1 MHFKGEGRHWTQAWD
16 DMAVK
21 YVFQSKRGG
30 HRHVLSAK
38 DAPLE
43 HVYEKQAR
51 ELTESAY
58 RGYDDEA
65 VDPLVE
71 KGNFRPA
78 VYPVCWGWNAGGRSG
93 NATSLELREPRLTH
107 KSGMRQYISAAA
119 GTHHS
124 LLVSDECMVYSFGEG
139 RHGQLG
145 YGNDFMN
152 QPGVTPPKGGFVQT
166 CPRAVTPSGNIQ
178 FGHDLKISQVACGA
192 TFSIAREMTTSEGA
206 ALIKGLRESEDA
218 LRILKQVFYDAETV
232 QWAWSNVRQE
242 RYRVNRVSEGRLTS
256 WGTGAHGELGLGQ
269 HVTMSP
275 RPQIIPRLRHINI
288 AQIAAGK
295 SHVLAVSSSGLL
307 YSWGS
312 GRAGKLGHGDWEDR
326 FAPLMVKFFEKF
338 HVEFCAAG
346 DAHSAVLT
354 TNRKGGARDS
364 QLKRVSTFGRG
375 AHGRL
380 GNNSNW
386 SSFTPVPVNMWP
398 PSLEGA
404 QFHSLA
410 CGGAHTL
417 ALASLSLPKT
427 KANPWGIQ
435 TVVLSWGYGC
445 NGQLGT
451 GYCIDSFLPV
461 KARLPRAVIIAE
473 VAAGKS
479 WSVARSIG
487 GELFTWGKGLRG
499 QLGQGRTKFSFA
511 PRKVKTF
518 ASFVKLGSGQA
529 HNVCLSAP
537 KKFLNPKLSLGAANQ
552 TNVLAP
558 LVPLA
563 PKQQESH
570 SLYTFDCCRRH
581 LGSLKSNLRFI
592 CRTCSISSIC
602 HVCAK
607 QCHRNHDL
615 AERRAAPR
623 KSAKSG
629 GGASSNPLRAKRLG
643 KLGGG
648 KRQKLDSKNILRLK
662 KKTEKEAAANGDG
675 GDKKT
680 KKKARGAGKTGAKSA
695 KAAVVV
701 KVPFCKCGMFNPFC
715 RVIPMIPEGNE
726 VGGDEYSGLSAD
738 DAAPVARD
746 NDDNKRQAASAAICI
761 QRLARL
767 YIERQHINVL
777 RVEAALVRFEVVT
790 QYWNTR
796 ILKQI
801 WARLERA
808 RQKFREE
815 REVQEMAIE
824 EATRRRFD
832 YFYAL
837 QSAVAG
843 MDAMVYATKALLG
856 TESVLVPRVDRRTV
870 SEEVRPSFAFTWASV
885 RQQQLNMH
893 PSRRVPVAML
903 VDLTKNVARFDA
915 HEGHF
920 SDPDVTTFCKR
931 FLRDA
936 TTERFR
942 AKREAVLE
950 EREAA
955 KKMREERA
963 RAALMAMRFASKAAV
978 AQASALLRPMPP
990 SLPPPLHVLVAQAA
1004 AAKAEKKKKAREAI
1018 VEQQALEDA
1027 AFDMYGKTKKPRVFR
1042 RNSVAAPEQLYKR
1055 HLVVQERMP
1064 LRSFSKRRNSLP
1076 ANCKLFHPKEVPTL
1090 PYVSSIKDSLGLFY
1104 IRDTIFDQ
1112 FLNPKY
1118 SKIIDSMRNSLRR
1131 RRLRDVLG
1139 SAGLNPRLPL
1149 EMTAMITDGYRRRT
1163 VAEPERLAKQLH
1175 VMFETRNKWED
1186 LRVKASDDE
1195 KMTFR
1200 RRSFDLGEITDDDKR
1215 VTEILGY
1222 QFEDPYQKPKTLEL
1236 RKDSVKMERLM
1247 LKAGFLKSALP
1258 TQKSKDFGAFLK
1270 REIDEEQDA
1279 EKRRAAGASNNRASP
1294 NKRLAAIRAVPAD
1307 KGQIAAPP
1315 PIAVVPFSVWQEHYT
1330 EDGYTYYHCPGTG
1343 ESAWE
1348 YPVGDVQILNQY
1360 QDAEG
1365 YTYWYNSTTGDSWYD
1380 EG

>member
-16 DMAVK
+16 DLAVK

-30 HRHVLSAK
+30 GGNLRGRHSKTSFVK
-38 DAPLE
+38 APPDE
-43 HVYEKQAR
+43 HVFEKQAE
-51 ELTESAY
+51 ELTESAC
-58 RGYDDEA
+58 RGYDDA

-71 KGNFRPA
+71 KGKFRPA

-107 KSGMRQYISAAA
+107 KSGMRQYIGAAA

-145 YGNDFMN
+145 YGNDFMH
-152 QPGVTPPKGGFVQT
+152 QPGVTPPKGGLVQT

-178 FGHDLKISQVACGA
+178 FGHDLKISQVACGT
-192 TFSIAREMTTSEGA
+192 TFSVAREMTTSEGA
-206 ALIKGLRESEDA
+206 ALIRGLKESEDA
-218 LRILKQVFYDAETV
+218 LRLLKQVFYDAETV

-242 RYRVNRVSEGRLTS
+242 RHRVNRVSEGRLTS

-269 HVTMSP
+269 HQTTSP

-295 SHVLAVSSSGLL
+295 SHVLAISSTGLL

-326 FAPLMVKFFEKF
+326 FTPLMVKFFEKF
-338 HVEFCAAG
+338 YVEFCAAG

-386 SSFTPVPVNMWP
+386 SSYTPVPVTMWP

-435 TVVLSWGYGC
+435 TVVLSWGYGS

-451 GYCIDSFLPV
+451 GYCLDSFVPC

-499 QLGQGRTKFSFA
+499 QLGQGRAKFSFA

-552 TNVLAP
+552 ANVLAP

-581 LGSLKSNLRFI
+581 LGALKSKLRFI
-592 CRTCSISSIC
+592 CRTCNISSVC

-629 GGASSNPLRAKRLG
+629 SGASTNPLRLKRLG
-643 KLGGG
+643 KLGGN
-648 KRQKLDSKNILRLK
+648 KRQKLDSKNVLRLK
-662 KKTEKEAAANGDG
+662 KKTEKEAAAGDG

-680 KKKARGAGKTGAKSA
+680 KKKALRGGKTGAKSA
-695 KAAVVV
+695 KTTI
-701 KVPFCKCGMFNPFC
+701 KVPFCKCGMFNSLC
-715 RVIPMIPEGNE
+715 RVIPMIPEG
-726 VGGDEYSGLSAD
+726 DEGLAAD
-738 DAAPVARD
+738 DDIAGD
-746 NDDNKRQAASAAICI
+746 SNEKRRVSAAISI

-767 YIERQHINVL
+767 YNERQHIHVL

-801 WARLERA
+801 WARLERS

-815 REVQEMAIE
+815 RELQEMAIE
-824 EATRRRFD
+824 EATRKRFE

-837 QSAVAG
+837 QTAVGG
-843 MDAMVYATKALLG
+843 MDAMVYATKALVG

-870 SEEVRPSFAFTWASV
+870 SEEMRPSFAFTWASV

-915 HEGHF
+915 HESLF

-936 TTERFR
+936 NTERFR
-942 AKREAVLE
+942 IKREAFLE

-978 AQASALLRPMPP
+978 AQASALTRPMPP
-990 SLPPPLHVLVAQAA
+990 SLPPSLHVLVAQAA
-1004 AAKAEKKKKAREAI
+1004 AAKAEKKKKEREVM

-1027 AFDMYGKTKKPRVFR
+1027 AFDMFGKTKKPRVFR
-1042 RNSVAAPEQLYKR
+1042 RNSIAAPEQLYHR

-1076 ANCKLFHPKEVPTL
+1076 ANCKLFHPTEVPTL
-1090 PYVSSIKDSLGLFY
+1090 PYVSSIIDSLGLFY
-1104 IRDTIFDQ
+1104 LRDTIFDQ
-1112 FLNPKY
+1112 FLNSKY
-1118 SKIIDSMRNSLRR
+1118 SKIIDSMRKSLRR

-1175 VMFETRNKWED
+1175 IMFESRNKWED
-1186 LRVKASDDE
+1186 LRVKANDDE

-1200 RRSFDLGEITDDDKR
+1200 RRSFDLGEITDEDKGI
-1215 VTEILGY
+1215 TEILGY
-1222 QFEDPYQKPKTLEL
+1222 QFEDPYERPKTLDL
-1236 RKDSVKMERLM
+1236 RKDSSKMERLM
-1247 LKAGFLKSALP
+1247 SKAGFLKSAAP
-1258 TQKSKDFGAFLK
+1258 TIKSKDFGAFLK

-1279 EKRRAAGASNNRASP
+1279 DKRRSAGPSNRASP
-1294 NKRLAAIRAVPAD
+1294 NKRLSAIRAMPTD
-1307 KGQIAAPP
+1307 KAQGAAPQT
-1315 PIAVVPFSVWQEHYT
+1315 AVVSFQVWQEHYT
-1330 EDGYTYYHCPGTG
+1330 EEGATYYYCPATG
-1343 ESAWE
+1343 VSTWE
-1348 YPVGDVQILNQY
+1348 YPVGVGDQILNQY
-1360 QDAEG
+1360 HDPDG
-1365 YTYWYNSTTGDSWYD
+1365 NLYWYNSVTGDSFY
-1380 EG
+1380 E